1 MTDLE
6 KLAALAADAMRTV
19 DIKRAAP
26 KLARTLMENANRPL
40 LIALVADF
48 LTRQPDVAKLPITT
62 TESTEL
68 QTQHA
73 EKGPIGRRREG
84 KHRRPTKVPGP
95 LARAGEIASRKHL
108 ADSIFSR
115 SIRGAG
121 PLGRIKMHEL
131 RTIAQGQAFL
141 AVEFLHRGYD
151 DAVEA
156 ILCKLISEHCMS
168 ADPFAAVEDVIS
180 AAKAAEFEETARLR
194 AAKVLRDGGA
204 RIARDLIEPP
214 QA

>member
-6 KLAALAADAMRTV
+6 KLAALAADAMRAA

-26 KLARTLMENANRPL
+26 RLARALMENSNRPL

-48 LTRQPDVAKLPITT
+48 LTRQPEVAKMPTTT

-68 QTQHA
+68 QI

-131 RTIAQGQAFL
+131 RTIAQSQASI

-180 AAKAAEFEETARLR
+180 AAKAAEFEEAARLR
-194 AAKVLRDGGA
+194 AAKVVRDGGA
-204 RIARDLIEPP
+204 RIVHDLIEPP

>member
-6 KLAALAADAMRTV
+6 KLVALAADTMRTV

-26 KLARTLMENANRPL
+26 KFARVLMENANRPL

-48 LTRQPDVAKLPITT
+48 LARLPDVAAPEQSTS
-62 TESTEL
+62 EPTEL
-68 QTQHA
+68 Q
-73 EKGPIGRRREG
+73 KGPIARQREG

-108 ADSIFSR
+108 ADSIFLR

-131 RTIAQGQAFL
+131 RTIAQSQASI

-156 ILCKLISEHCMS
+156 ILCKSIAEHCVA

-180 AAKAAEFEETARLR
+180 AAKAAEFEETARMR
-194 AAKVLRDGGA
+194 AAQVLRDGGA